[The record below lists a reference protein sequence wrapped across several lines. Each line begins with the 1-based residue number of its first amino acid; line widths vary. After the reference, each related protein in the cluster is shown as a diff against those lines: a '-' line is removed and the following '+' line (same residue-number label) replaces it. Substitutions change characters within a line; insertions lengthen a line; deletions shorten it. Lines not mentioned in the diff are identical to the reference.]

1 MVTVAGRGG
10 GRSPPGRS
18 PPTLLPSTGPLSP
31 PPESDGDL
39 LPPYETV
46 YLVNHSHTDL
56 AWFDTI
62 GECRRIN
69 VENLRRAVECLEAD
83 PEFRYSL
90 ENTWPLRELLADHP
104 EFRDRVARLLREG
117 RLEVGGMYVSL
128 TPDVAG
134 DEALV
139 RNLHLGQG
147 WLLREFGV
155 ATPVAKEE
163 DVMGHTL
170 QTPQLLA
177 RAGMGYLKIS
187 RAPPGP
193 FRWAAPDGSRVA
205 VASAEYRWG
214 HYGGVGRAPPEA
226 LRRIPAELRRAWSKP
241 GFRQPHLMIPV
252 GDDCTPPVPGLVEVA
267 REWNRSHP
275 RPRVEVATVADYLR
289 RVAGD
294 SIPEYRGDIPSPM
307 AMTASIRVEAFQ
319 AAAEARAALRAAET
333 LGVIAR
339 HLGGPPPPV
348 LEEEWRVLLQV
359 LDHNWGGRRPE
370 VGPPNDR
377 EKERWVRQAL
387 EGARRALSIA
397 TDFISKNL
405 GGGPGVVVFN
415 PLGHSRD
422 EPVEAEVSF
431 EPGRARALRV
441 AGEPCEL
448 LEAERHPD
456 GSLKRARVL
465 FIAKGVPPLGY
476 KLYPVEPAPD
486 SAPSPAGR
494 CEGDALDNGILRVR
508 AGRRGI
514 SKIRRVD
521 GTGPVLRGPR
531 KVSLGNLL
539 NPKAPAKG
547 VRMKLLRALLGL
559 LRLRLC
565 PGEVWGFSAR
575 FKLPPPEFYET
586 NPFAE
591 GGEVT
596 PEFSPRLLRVK
607 GLRVAAR
614 EAGPVRVRMVLRGTI
629 GGAPVEEEVILH
641 RGLPRLDLRVTLHW
655 KGRPKSVLL
664 LAFPFG
670 EPGGDV
676 RVGVP
681 FGVHR
686 MGDEPPGFWTRDDEP
701 VSVKGRGVHGWFDLS
716 APGGGVTVATPWPSW
731 DFTLVPSAVLLGS
744 DDRSLVFHGE
754 EYLQKGAH
762 SWAFSLHLHPGGW
775 AESGAGRRGEE
786 ALHPLVPLFTA
797 GASRS
802 EAPGGTAG
810 GPAGAG
816 GKAPPEFSLL
826 AVEGEAEVTSLRSS
840 PGGGFAVR
848 LYESAGKSQEVV
860 LRFPREV
867 AEARRADLLERPGE
881 PLRVEGE
888 RVRFPLAPWEIA
900 TLLARL
906 EGGAP

>member
-1 MVTVAGRGG
+1 MTVDAG
-10 GRSPPGRS
+10 
-18 PPTLLPSTGPLSP
+18 
-31 PPESDGDL
+31 D
-39 LPPYETV
+39 LPPYETL

-56 AWFDTI
+56 AWYDTI
-62 GECRRIN
+62 EECRRIN
-69 VENLRRAVECLEAD
+69 VENLRRAVEALEAD
-83 PEFRYSL
+83 PDFRYSL
-90 ENTWPLRELLADHP
+90 ENTWPLRELLADRP

-134 DEALV
+134 GEALV

-155 ATPVAKEE
+155 STPIAKEE

-193 FRWAAPDGSRVA
+193 FRWAAPDGSRVV

-214 HYGGVGRAPPEA
+214 YYGGVGRSPPEA
-226 LRRIPAELRRAWSKP
+226 LRRIPVELRRAWSKP

-252 GDDCTPPVPGLVEVA
+252 GDDCTPPTPGLVNVA

-275 RPRVEVATVADYLR
+275 RPRVEVATTVDYLR
-289 RVAGD
+289 RVEAG
-294 SIPEYRGDIPSPM
+294 SIPEHRGDVPSPM

-319 AAAEARAALRAAET
+319 AAAEAHAALRAAET
-333 LGVIAR
+333 FGAIAH
-339 HLGGPPPPV
+339 HLGGPPPPA
-348 LEEEWRVLLQV
+348 LEEGWRRLLRV
-359 LDHNWGGRRPE
+359 LDHNWGGKRPE

-377 EKERWVRQAL
+377 EKERWVRVTR
-387 EGARRALSIA
+387 EEARRALSLAAGFIA
-397 TDFISKNL
+397 KGT

-422 EPVEAEVSF
+422 EPVEAEVVLP
-431 EPGRARALRV
+431 PGRARGLRV

-456 GSLKRARVL
+456 GSLGRARIL
-465 FIAKGVPPLGY
+465 FVARGVPPLGY
-476 KLYPVEPAPD
+476 RCYPVEPVSEPP
-486 SAPSPAGR
+486 PSPAGR
-494 CEGDALDNGILRVR
+494 CDGEMDNGILRVR
-508 AGRRGI
+508 VGRRGI
-514 SKIRRVD
+514 SEIRRVD
-521 GTGPVLRGPR
+521 VSGPILRGPR
-531 KVSLGNLL
+531 RVNLGSLL
-539 NPKAPAKG
+539 NPQAPARG

-559 LRLRLC
+559 IRLRLH

-596 PEFSPRLLRVK
+596 PEFSPRLLRVR
-607 GLRVAAR
+607 GLHVVAR

-629 GGAPVEEEVILH
+629 AGAPVEEEILLY
-641 RGLPRLDLRVTLHW
+641 RGLPRLDLRLTIHW
-655 KGRPKSVLL
+655 RGRPKSVLL
-664 LAFPFG
+664 LALPPA

-676 RVGVP
+676 HVGVP

-686 MGDEPPGFWTRDDEP
+686 MGEEPPGFWTRPDEP
-701 VSVKGRGVHGWFDLS
+701 VSVKGRGIHGWFDLS
-716 APGGGVTVATPWPSW
+716 APGGGTTVATPWPSW

-754 EYLQKGAH
+754 EYLQKGTH
-762 SWAFSLHLHPGGW
+762 SWNFSLHLHPGSW

-797 GASRS
+797 GV
-802 EAPGGTAG
+802 GGEL
-810 GPAGAG
+810 
-816 GKAPPEFSLL
+816 PPEFSIL
-826 AVEGEAEVTSLRSS
+826 AVEGDAEVTSLRAN
-840 PGGGFAVR
+840 PGKGLVVR
-848 LYESAGKSQEVV
+848 LYESAGKSREAV
-860 LRFPREV
+860 LRFPRKM

-881 PLRVEGE
+881 PLRVDGD
-888 RVRFPLAPWEIA
+888 RVRLPLAPWEIA
-900 TLLARL
+900 TLLVNPA
-906 EGGAP
+906 EGVP